1 MSLVYAREPG
11 LSVDDYVAVLADTT
25 MRDRRPL
32 ANRTRIGE
40 MLAGANFVVTARREG
55 EILGLARCITDHAWI
70 CSCAELAVKESAQGL
85 GIGRG
90 LLEFCWNEL
99 GRASDLR
106 SSPKSLPSDSMRRWA
121 WTAVSTPSSEHGA
134 TGHED
139 RRR

>member
-32 ANRTRIGE
+32 ANRTRLGE
-40 MLAGANFVVTARREG
+40 MLAGANFIVTARREG

-70 CSCAELAVKESAQGL
+70 CYCAELAVKESAQGL

-90 LLEFCWNEL
+90 LLEFCWSEL
-99 GRASDLR
+99 GPRVGFALVSEKSAIGFYEKMGMDGGIDAFFRTRSDR
-106 SSPKSLPSDSMRRWA
+106 S
-121 WTAVSTPSSEHGA
+121 
-134 TGHED
+134 
-139 RRR
+139 